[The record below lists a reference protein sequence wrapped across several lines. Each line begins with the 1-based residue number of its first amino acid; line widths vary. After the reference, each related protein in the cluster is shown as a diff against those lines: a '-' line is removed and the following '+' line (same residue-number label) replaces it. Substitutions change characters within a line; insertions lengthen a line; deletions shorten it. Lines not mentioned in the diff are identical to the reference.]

1 MSNPAPAA
9 STAASN
15 EQHLGV
21 LDGWRGI
28 SIALVFWGHLFPAG
42 PRAWA
47 MNEAVAA
54 AGMVLFFVLSG
65 FLITSFL
72 LRRPNVPEF
81 LIRRLFRILPLA
93 WLYLAVC
100 MVVAGADPKLW
111 LAHFSFV
118 VNLPPQQLIDTT
130 SHFWSLCVE
139 IHFYLGVAL
148 LVAVA
153 GRRGLWLLPLLCLA
167 VTANRIHQEA
177 YLDIVTVRRVDEILA
192 GACLALWYFHHGLRC
207 RWRPPVGLSL
217 LLAVLTLA
225 SAHSAMTWLCY
236 FRPYLGAALIGTTL
250 LNDQSGL
257 ARVLKGRT
265 LAYLAKI
272 SYALY
277 VVHGGLRYSWLASGD
292 TLERYLKRPLFLLVC
307 WALAHLSTHYY
318 EARFLEIGR
327 RLSLRFRKPDGA

>member
-1 MSNPAPAA
+1 
-9 STAASN
+9 
-15 EQHLGV
+15 
-21 LDGWRGI
+21 
-28 SIALVFWGHLFPAG
+28 
-42 PRAWA
+42 
-47 MNEAVAA
+47 
-54 AGMVLFFVLSG
+54 MVLFFMLSG

-100 MVVAGADPKLW
+100 MVVAGADPKL
-111 LAHFSFV
+111 
-118 VNLPPQQLIDTT
+118 
-130 SHFWSLCVE
+130 
-139 IHFYLGVAL
+139 
-148 LVAVA
+148 
-153 GRRGLWLLPLLCLA
+153 
-167 VTANRIHQEA
+167 
-177 YLDIVTVRRVDEILA
+177 
-192 GACLALWYFHHGLRC
+192 CLALWYFHHGLRC

-277 VVHGGLRYSWLASGD
+277 VVNGGLRYSWLASGD